1 MGVLLII
8 NMTELVTTY
17 ELRDPDI
24 PVPMDRD
31 KYYEEQLK
39 VIELTGKPSRAIEII
54 GLLLFNRQGEII
66 LQKRAGSKVHNP
78 YLIDK
83 AIGGHIKHGDSP
95 LYTLMVETV
104 QELRVPSIVLR
115 NDDDF
120 RKTYKLLQTYLDS
133 IAVVKELDK
142 GRWNLG
148 RMINK
153 KNYDIAHS
161 VHLYVGVYGGS
172 SRPSD
177 SEASGILYYKLDRL
191 KEEMNEQPNN
201 FTHDLHFYLKKYGKE
216 IEEFLDYIKN
226 A

>member
-1 MGVLLII
+1 
-8 NMTELVTTY
+8 MTEILTTY
-17 ELRDPDI
+17 DLKDPHTQI
-24 PVPMDRD
+24 PMDRE
-31 KYYEEQLK
+31 KFYEEQLK
-39 VIELTGKPSRAIEII
+39 VIEATGKSSHAVEIV
-54 GLLLFNRQGEII
+54 GLLLFTKQGEII
-66 LQKRAGSKVHNP
+66 LQKRSGNKVHNP

-83 AIGGHIKHGDSP
+83 AIGGHVRHGDSP

-120 RKTYKLLQTYLDS
+120 RKTYKLLQTYIDS
-133 IAVVKELDK
+133 IAIVKELDQ

-148 RMINK
+148 RVINK
-153 KNYDIAHS
+153 KNYEMAHS

-177 SEASGILYYKLDRL
+177 QEASGILYYSLDNL
-191 KEEMNEQPNN
+191 KREMTEQPDN
-201 FTHDLHFYLKKYGKE
+201 FTYDLHFYLKKYEKE
-216 IEEFLDYIKN
+216 IAEFLEYIKN